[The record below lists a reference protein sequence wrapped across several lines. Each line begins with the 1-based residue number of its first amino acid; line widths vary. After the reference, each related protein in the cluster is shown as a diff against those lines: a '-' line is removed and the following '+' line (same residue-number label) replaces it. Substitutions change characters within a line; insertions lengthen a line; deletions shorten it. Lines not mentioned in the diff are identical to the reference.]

1 MDIQVI
7 ALVIYLAGVAG
18 CAVAGDKR
26 TVGLG
31 GGLALGLF
39 CTPLVG
45 AVLLLAWPSREEVA
59 YYYWLKKR
67 EEQK

>member
-1 MDIQVI
+1 MDIQLI
-7 ALVIYLAGVAG
+7 LALIYLAGVAG

-31 GGLALGLF
+31 GGVALGLF

>member
-1 MDIQVI
+1 MDIQLI
-7 ALVIYLAGVAG
+7 LALIYLAGVAG

-31 GGLALGLF
+31 GGVALGLF

-67 EEQK
+67 EDGK

>member
-1 MDIQVI
+1 M
-7 ALVIYLAGVAG
+7 AG

-59 YYYWLKKR
+59 YYLFLKKQS
-67 EEQK
+67 EQK